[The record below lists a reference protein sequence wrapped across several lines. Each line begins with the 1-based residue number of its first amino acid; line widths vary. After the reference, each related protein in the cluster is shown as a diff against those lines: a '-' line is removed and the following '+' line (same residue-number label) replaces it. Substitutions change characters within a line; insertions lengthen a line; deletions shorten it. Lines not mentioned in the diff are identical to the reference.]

1 MPFLYFYPL
10 HFPLHFCEFIYL
22 QVGFKNKYKNKN
34 KNSFILFSPFVM
46 FSSFYNLLFTCQIS
60 KNILLPK
67 FWL

>member
-10 HFPLHFCEFIYL
+10 HFPLHLCEFVYL

-46 FSSFYNLLFTCQIS
+46 FSSFYNLLFTC
-60 KNILLPK
+60 
-67 FWL
+67 